1 MYGLLDENR
10 KYKDFQL
17 FPADDSIVNDIYV
30 ARVGR
35 ILKGINGAFVNIS
48 PKQSCYISLN
58 DLSDPVYVNKKSK
71 KPGIHEGDEILVQI
85 GKRQQQRQ
93 KSLSLYEVMHIWRSY
108 DNLDN

>member
-1 MYGLLDENR
+1 MDKAIFTYHEKNNKSFILYGLLDENR

-58 DLSDPVYVNKKSK
+58 DLSDPVYVIKN
-71 KPGIHEGDEILVQI
+71 
-85 GKRQQQRQ
+85 Q
-93 KSLSLYEVMHIWRSY
+93 KNPEFMRAMRSLCK
-108 DNLDN
+108 